1 MPKFL
6 DSHKLKG
13 SDEETLKRLQDS
25 PRDEFGVKHVN
36 LLYNRAED
44 RLFCLL
50 DAPDREAV
58 EKHHDKAGIT
68 CDWITEVE
76 TTA

>member
-1 MPKFL
+1 MARFL

-13 SDEETLKRLQDS
+13 ITEETLKKLQNA

-36 LLYNRAED
+36 LLYNKAED
-44 RLFCLL
+44 KLYCLL
-50 DAPDREAV
+50 DAPNREAI
-58 EKHHDKAGIT
+58 EKHHKKTGIK